1 MAKIRT
7 QKNRYERRKALR
19 ETARRVNKIID
30 YFYNTATS
38 IFSYEFEGVSKM
50 TNNLMSREVEHL
62 LFNHGWAT
70 IFRDNDGIIKIGKVV
85 GFGKLGIYRQFVE
98 WSAVLANG
106 QTVHG
111 LNETNA
117 VIIYNNK
124 SRLSTRYMIEDDIRN
139 MIDVDTSIIQ
149 HIKAVRVPFVFSGN
163 EEDMLAF
170 KTMWESVVDGEGA
183 FFLDSESKT
192 GQGEPFRV
200 FNSDVEYKG
209 DKLMMLY
216 EAFENR
222 VFTLLGIQSNRIDK
236 KAQIGE
242 TEVNKNDDVI
252 LINFEAF
259 NSERESAIE
268 SLKEIGINVKLNINK
283 FLIKQRDEDKQKS
296 QSEGKKDN
304 E

>member
-7 QKNRYERRKALR
+7 QKNRYERRKAMR

-50 TNNLMSREVEHL
+50 TNNLMSREIEHL

-70 IFRDNDGIIKIGKVV
+70 IFRDKDGIVKIGKVV

-106 QTVHG
+106 QTVRG

-163 EEDMLAF
+163 EEDMLTF

-200 FNSDVEYKG
+200 FNSDVDYKG

-283 FLIKQRDEDKQKS
+283 FLVKQRDEDKQKS
-296 QSEGKKDN
+296 QSEGEDN

>member
-1 MAKIRT
+1 MAKIKT

-38 IFSYEFEGVSKM
+38 IFSYDFEGVSKM

-70 IFRDNDGIIKIGKVV
+70 IFRDKDGIVKIGKVV

-117 VIIYNNK
+117 VIVYNNK
-124 SRLSTRYMIEDDIRN
+124 SRLSTRYLIEDDIRN

-163 EEDMLAF
+163 EEDMLTF
-170 KTMWESVVDGEGA
+170 KSMWESVVDGEGA

-200 FNSDVEYKG
+200 FNSDVDYKG

-259 NSERESAIE
+259 YSERESAIK

-283 FLIKQRDEDKQKS
+283 FLIKQRGEDKQKS
-296 QSEGKKDN
+296 QSEGEEDN

>member
-7 QKNRYERRKALR
+7 QKNRYERRKAMR

-70 IFRDNDGIIKIGKVV
+70 IFRDKDGIVKIGKVV

-163 EEDMLAF
+163 EEDMLTF

-200 FNSDVEYKG
+200 FNSDVDYKG

-283 FLIKQRDEDKQKS
+283 FLVKQRDEDKQKS
-296 QSEGKKDN
+296 QSEGEEDN
-304 E
+304 D

>member
-7 QKNRYERRKALR
+7 QKNRYERRKAMR

-70 IFRDNDGIIKIGKVV
+70 IFRDKDGIVKIGKVV

-106 QTVHG
+106 QTVRG

-139 MIDVDTSIIQ
+139 MIDIDTSIIQ

-163 EEDMLAF
+163 EEDMLTF

-200 FNSDVEYKG
+200 FNSDVDYKG

-252 LINFEAF
+252 LLNFEAF

-268 SLKEIGINVKLNINK
+268 SLKEIGINVKLHINK
-283 FLIKQRDEDKQKS
+283 FLIKQRG
-296 QSEGKKDN
+296 EGEEDN

>member
-1 MAKIRT
+1 M
-7 QKNRYERRKALR
+7 R

-70 IFRDNDGIIKIGKVV
+70 IFRDKDGIVKIGKVV

-106 QTVHG
+106 QTVRG

-259 NSERESAIE
+259 YSERKSAIE
-268 SLKEIGINVKLNINK
+268 SLKEIGVNVKLNINK
-283 FLIKQRDEDKQKS
+283 FLIKQRNEGKQKP
-296 QSEGKKDN
+296 QSEGEKDN

>member
-7 QKNRYERRKALR
+7 QKNRYERRKAMR

-70 IFRDNDGIIKIGKVV
+70 IFRDKDGIVKIGKVV

-106 QTVHG
+106 QTVQG

-200 FNSDVEYKG
+200 FNSDVDYKG

-296 QSEGKKDN
+296 QNEGEEDN

>member
-7 QKNRYERRKALR
+7 QKNRYERRKAMR

-70 IFRDNDGIIKIGKVV
+70 IFRDKDGIVKIGKVV

-163 EEDMLAF
+163 EEDMLTF

-200 FNSDVEYKG
+200 FNSDVDYKG

-283 FLIKQRDEDKQKS
+283 FLIKQRNEDKQKP
-296 QSEGKKDN
+296 QSEGEEDN
-304 E
+304 D

>member
-7 QKNRYERRKALR
+7 QKNRYERRKAMR

-70 IFRDNDGIIKIGKVV
+70 IFRDKDGIVKIGKVV

-200 FNSDVEYKG
+200 FNSDVDYKG

-283 FLIKQRDEDKQKS
+283 FLIKQRDEDKQKP
-296 QSEGKKDN
+296 QSEGEKDN

>member
-70 IFRDNDGIIKIGKVV
+70 IFRDKDGIVKIGKVV

-163 EEDMLAF
+163 EEDMLTF

-283 FLIKQRDEDKQKS
+283 FLIKQRDENKQKS
-296 QSEGKKDN
+296 QSEGEEDN

>member
-1 MAKIRT
+1 
-7 QKNRYERRKALR
+7 
-19 ETARRVNKIID
+19 
-30 YFYNTATS
+30 
-38 IFSYEFEGVSKM
+38 
-50 TNNLMSREVEHL
+50 MSREVEHL

-70 IFRDNDGIIKIGKVV
+70 IFRDKDGIVKIGKVV

-124 SRLSTRYMIEDDIRN
+124 SRFSTRYMIEDDIRN

-163 EEDMLAF
+163 EEDMLTF
-170 KTMWESVVDGEGA
+170 KTMWESVIDGEGA

-222 VFTLLGIQSNRIDK
+222 VFTLLGVQSNRIDK

-296 QSEGKKDN
+296 QSKGEEDN

>member
-7 QKNRYERRKALR
+7 QKNRYERRKAMR

-70 IFRDNDGIIKIGKVV
+70 IFRDKDGIVKIGKVV

-200 FNSDVEYKG
+200 FNSDVDYKG

-222 VFTLLGIQSNRIDK
+222 VFTLLGVQSNRIDK

-296 QSEGKKDN
+296 QSEGEKDN

>member
-1 MAKIRT
+1 MAKIKT
-7 QKNRYERRKALR
+7 QKNRYERRKAMR
-19 ETARRVNKIID
+19 ETARRVNKIVD

-38 IFSYEFEGVSKM
+38 IFFYEFEGVSKM
-50 TNNLMSREVEHL
+50 TNNLMSRELEHL

-70 IFRDNDGIIKIGKVV
+70 VFRDKDGIVKIGQVV

-98 WSAVLANG
+98 WSSVLANG

-111 LNETNA
+111 LNESNA
-117 VIIYNNK
+117 VIVYNNK

-139 MIDVDTSIIQ
+139 MIDTDISIMQ
-149 HIKAVRVPFVFSGN
+149 HIKAIRVPFVFSGN
-163 EEDMLAF
+163 EEDMLTF
-170 KTMWESVVDGEGA
+170 KSMWESVVDGEGA

-200 FNSDVEYKG
+200 FNSDVDYKG

-252 LINFEAF
+252 LLNFEAF

-268 SLKEIGINVKLNINK
+268 SLKEIGINVKLHINK
-283 FLIKQRDEDKQKS
+283 FLIKQRNEEPRTP
-296 QSEGKKDN
+296 QSEGEKDN

>member
-1 MAKIRT
+1 MVKIRT
-7 QKNRYERRKALR
+7 QKNRYERRKAMR

-70 IFRDNDGIIKIGKVV
+70 IFRDKDGIVKIGKVV

-163 EEDMLAF
+163 EEDMLSF

-259 NSERESAIE
+259 YSERKSAIE

-283 FLIKQRDEDKQKS
+283 FLIKQRNEDKQKP
-296 QSEGKKDN
+296 QSEGEKDN

>member
-1 MAKIRT
+1 L
-7 QKNRYERRKALR
+7 AL
-19 ETARRVNKIID
+19 VNL
-30 YFYNTATS
+30 
-38 IFSYEFEGVSKM
+38 V
-50 TNNLMSREVEHL
+50 
-62 LFNHGWAT
+62 
-70 IFRDNDGIIKIGKVV
+70 
-85 GFGKLGIYRQFVE
+85 YRQFVE
-98 WSAVLANG
+98 WSSVLANG

-117 VIIYNNK
+117 VIVYNNK

-139 MIDVDTSIIQ
+139 MIDTDISIIQ
-149 HIKAVRVPFVFSGN
+149 HIKAIRVPFVFSGN
-163 EEDMLAF
+163 EEDMLTF

-200 FNSDVEYKG
+200 FNSDVDYKG

-268 SLKEIGINVKLNINK
+268 SLKEIGINVKLHINK
-283 FLIKQRDEDKQKS
+283 FLIKQRKDKQRP
-296 QSEGKKDN
+296 QSEGEENN

>member
-7 QKNRYERRKALR
+7 QKNRYERRKAIR

-70 IFRDNDGIIKIGKVV
+70 IFRDKDGIVKIGKVV

-200 FNSDVEYKG
+200 FNSDVDYKG

-222 VFTLLGIQSNRIDK
+222 VFTLLGVQSNRIDK

-296 QSEGKKDN
+296 QSEGEEDN

>member
-70 IFRDNDGIIKIGKVV
+70 IFRDKDGIVKIGKVV

-117 VIIYNNK
+117 VIVYNNK

-163 EEDMLAF
+163 EEDMLTF

-200 FNSDVEYKG
+200 FNSDVDYKG

>member
-1 MAKIRT
+1 
-7 QKNRYERRKALR
+7 
-19 ETARRVNKIID
+19 
-30 YFYNTATS
+30 
-38 IFSYEFEGVSKM
+38 
-50 TNNLMSREVEHL
+50 MSRELEHL

-70 IFRDNDGIIKIGKVV
+70 VFRDKDGIVKIGKVV

-200 FNSDVEYKG
+200 FNSDVDYKG

-236 KAQIGE
+236 KAQVGE

-283 FLIKQRDEDKQKS
+283 FLIKQRNEDKQKP
-296 QSEGKKDN
+296 QSEGEEDN
-304 E
+304 D

>member
-1 MAKIRT
+1 MAKIKT
-7 QKNRYERRKALR
+7 QKNRYERRKAMR

-70 IFRDNDGIIKIGKVV
+70 IFRDKDGIVKIGKVV

-117 VIIYNNK
+117 VIVYNNK

-296 QSEGKKDN
+296 QNEGEEDN

>member
-7 QKNRYERRKALR
+7 QKNRYERRKAMR

-50 TNNLMSREVEHL
+50 TNNLMSREIEHL

-70 IFRDNDGIIKIGKVV
+70 IFRDKDGIVKIGKVV

-106 QTVHG
+106 QTVRG

-163 EEDMLAF
+163 EEDMLTF
-170 KTMWESVVDGEGA
+170 KSMWESVVDGEGA

-200 FNSDVEYKG
+200 FNSDVDYKG

-283 FLIKQRDEDKQKS
+283 FLVKQRGEDKQKS
-296 QSEGKKDN
+296 QSEGEDN

>member
-1 MAKIRT
+1 MVKIRA
-7 QKNRYERRKALR
+7 QKNRYERRKAIR

-70 IFRDNDGIIKIGKVV
+70 IFRDKDGIVKIGKVV

-117 VIIYNNK
+117 VIVYNNK

-163 EEDMLAF
+163 EEDMLTF

-200 FNSDVEYKG
+200 FNSDVDYKG

-268 SLKEIGINVKLNINK
+268 SLREIGINVKLNINK
-283 FLIKQRDEDKQKS
+283 FLIKQRNEDKQKP
-296 QSEGKKDN
+296 QSEGEEDN

>member
-38 IFSYEFEGVSKM
+38 IFSYEFERVSKM

-70 IFRDNDGIIKIGKVV
+70 IFRDKDGIVKIGKVV

-117 VIIYNNK
+117 VIVYNNK

-200 FNSDVEYKG
+200 FNSDVDYKG

-222 VFTLLGIQSNRIDK
+222 VFTLLGVQSNRIDK

-268 SLKEIGINVKLNINK
+268 SLKEVGINVKLNINK
-283 FLIKQRDEDKQKS
+283 FLIKQRNEEPQEP
-296 QSEGKKDN
+296 QSEGEEED

>member
-7 QKNRYERRKALR
+7 QKNRYERRKAMR

-70 IFRDNDGIIKIGKVV
+70 IFRDKDGIVKIGKVV

-163 EEDMLAF
+163 EEDMLTF
-170 KTMWESVVDGEGA
+170 KSMWESVVDGEGA

-200 FNSDVEYKG
+200 FNSDVDYKG

-283 FLIKQRDEDKQKS
+283 FLIKQRNEDKQKP
-296 QSEGKKDN
+296 QSEGEEDN

>member
-1 MAKIRT
+1 MG
-7 QKNRYERRKALR
+7 ERGGPSEAV
-19 ETARRVNKIID
+19 EDA
-30 YFYNTATS
+30 
-38 IFSYEFEGVSKM
+38 GGP
-50 TNNLMSREVEHL
+50 EVL
-62 LFNHGWAT
+62 
-70 IFRDNDGIIKIGKVV
+70 
-85 GFGKLGIYRQFVE
+85 
-98 WSAVLANG
+98 
-106 QTVHG
+106 TVFHAD
-111 LNETNA
+111 E
-117 VIIYNNK
+117 
-124 SRLSTRYMIEDDIRN
+124 
-139 MIDVDTSIIQ
+139 
-149 HIKAVRVPFVFSGN
+149 
-163 EEDMLAF
+163 
-170 KTMWESVVDGEGA
+170 VDGEGA

-200 FNSDVEYKG
+200 FNSDVDYKG

-268 SLKEIGINVKLNINK
+268 SLKEIGINVKLHINK
-283 FLIKQRDEDKQKS
+283 FLIKQRKEDKQ
-296 QSEGKKDN
+296 GDKDN

>member
-7 QKNRYERRKALR
+7 QKNRYERRKAMR

-70 IFRDNDGIIKIGKVV
+70 IFRDKDGIVKIGKVV

-283 FLIKQRDEDKQKS
+283 FLIKQRNEDKQKP
-296 QSEGKKDN
+296 QSEGEVDN
-304 E
+304 D

>member
-7 QKNRYERRKALR
+7 QKNRYERRKAMR

-62 LFNHGWAT
+62 LFNHVWAT
-70 IFRDNDGIIKIGKVV
+70 IFRDKDGIVKIGKVV

-117 VIIYNNK
+117 VFIYNNK

-200 FNSDVEYKG
+200 FNSDVDYKG

-296 QSEGKKDN
+296 QSEGEKDN

>member
-7 QKNRYERRKALR
+7 QKNRYERRKAMR

-70 IFRDNDGIIKIGKVV
+70 IFRDKDGIVKIGKVV

-117 VIIYNNK
+117 VIVYNNK

-296 QSEGKKDN
+296 QNEGEEDN

>member
-7 QKNRYERRKALR
+7 QKNRYERRKAMR

-70 IFRDNDGIIKIGKVV
+70 IFRDKDGIVKIGKVV

-117 VIIYNNK
+117 VIVYNNK

-296 QSEGKKDN
+296 QSEGEEDN

>member
-19 ETARRVNKIID
+19 ETVRRVNKIID

-38 IFSYEFEGVSKM
+38 IFFYEFEGVSKM
-50 TNNLMSREVEHL
+50 TNNLMSRELEHL

-70 IFRDNDGIIKIGKVV
+70 VFRDKDGIVKIGQVV

-98 WSAVLANG
+98 WSSVLANG

-117 VIIYNNK
+117 VIVYNNK

-139 MIDVDTSIIQ
+139 MIDTDTSIIQ

-170 KTMWESVVDGEGA
+170 KTMWESVVDGEGV

-200 FNSDVEYKG
+200 FNSDVDYKG

-268 SLKEIGINVKLNINK
+268 SLKEVGINVKLNINK
-283 FLIKQRDEDKQKS
+283 FLIKQRDEETQRPQD
-296 QSEGKKDN
+296 EGEQDN

>member
-70 IFRDNDGIIKIGKVV
+70 IFRDKDGIVKIGKVV

-163 EEDMLAF
+163 EEDMLTF
-170 KTMWESVVDGEGA
+170 KSMWESVVDGEGA

-200 FNSDVEYKG
+200 FNSDVDYKG

-236 KAQIGE
+236 KAQVGE

-259 NSERESAIE
+259 NSERQSAIE